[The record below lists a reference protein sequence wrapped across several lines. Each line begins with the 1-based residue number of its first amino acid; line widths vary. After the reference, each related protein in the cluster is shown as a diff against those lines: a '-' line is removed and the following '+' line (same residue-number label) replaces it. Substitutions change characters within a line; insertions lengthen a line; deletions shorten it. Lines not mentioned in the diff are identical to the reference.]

1 MRNARREPKIDHFD
15 TLFGLIE
22 QYILK
27 FDVSMCDVSLMTVIN
42 RLHDLLPD
50 EFGFHFRH
58 LAVGFHLEVA
68 VKTASI
74 YEFHDKEDL
83 LMRFKCLI
91 KLRNIWMI

>member
-1 MRNARREPKIDHFD
+1 MRNARREAKINHFD

-74 YEFHDKEDL
+74 YEFHDEEDL
-83 LMRFKCLI
+83 LM
-91 KLRNIWMI
+91 